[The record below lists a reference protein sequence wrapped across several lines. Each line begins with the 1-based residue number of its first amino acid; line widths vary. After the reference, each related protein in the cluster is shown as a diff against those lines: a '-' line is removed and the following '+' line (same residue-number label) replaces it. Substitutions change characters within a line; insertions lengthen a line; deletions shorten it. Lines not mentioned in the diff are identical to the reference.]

1 MIFLFLFNIHTV
13 RVIVFYFVFAELLYW
28 ESIFDVVYNIVI
40 VYNTRNTYRYYY
52 CILQVQ

>member
-1 MIFLFLFNIHTV
+1 MIFLFLFNTV